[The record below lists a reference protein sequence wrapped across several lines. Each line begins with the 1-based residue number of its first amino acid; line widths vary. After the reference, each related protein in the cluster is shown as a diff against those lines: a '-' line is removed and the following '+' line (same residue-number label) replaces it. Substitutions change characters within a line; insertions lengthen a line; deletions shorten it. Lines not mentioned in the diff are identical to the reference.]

1 MSFDYEA
8 YERDLKY
15 NNVGI
20 DYGEVL
26 TSESDYPID
35 LTYGLTTEEYGT
47 ITRLEEH
54 LTFNGRTTKEFDM
67 YLIERDAPTPE
78 EFEQHI
84 TVPYRQGYI
93 DFSHRNGER
102 VYHGRTL
109 TYVFQIFGATKNERK
124 VNEFNITNWLMNS
137 GETQL
142 VDSHDFDYYYNGK
155 CKSVSVEDD
164 EMNQTMIFTIVFIA
178 QPFKISKRYEGH
190 DVWDDINF
198 ELDYFQNTRIVLKSL
213 GTMTYKRLNVG
224 DTMHVGPWQEA
235 IKDLYDEADRLK
247 GFKVKKE
254 RLEPNPEAVS
264 NAKYS
269 YELVELP
276 LAYWQSAIIESME
289 PVEITLWNTGAH
301 KVLVGT
307 QVALHGL
314 GYTSFVV
321 ELDGV
326 YHFKHRDKPFKNMFL
341 KPGENKLKVY
351 GYGATIDF
359 KWKREVI

>member
-15 NNVGI
+15 NNVGT

-54 LTFNGRTTKEFDM
+54 LSFNGRTTKEFDM

-109 TYVFQIFGATKNERK
+109 TYVFQIFSVSKEERK
-124 VNEFNITNWLMNS
+124 IREFNITNWLMNS

-142 VDSHDFDYYYNGK
+142 VDSHDFDYYYNAK
-155 CKSVSVEDD
+155 CKSVNVEDD

-190 DVWDDINF
+190 DIWDDINF
-198 ELDYFQNTRIVLKSL
+198 ELDYFQNTRVVLKSL

-224 DTMHVGPWQEA
+224 DTMHIGPWQEA
-235 IKDLYDEADRLK
+235 RKDLYDEADRLK
-247 GFKVKKE
+247 GFKVKEE
-254 RLEPNPEAVS
+254 RLEPNPENIS
-264 NAKYS
+264 NSKYS

-276 LAYWQSAIIESME
+276 LAYWQSAIIECME
-289 PVEITLWNTGAH
+289 PIEITLWNTGVH
-301 KVLVGT
+301 KVLVDTTTVISG
-307 QVALHGL
+307 V
-314 GYTSFVV
+314 GYSAFVV

-326 YHFKHRDKPFKNMFL
+326 YHFKHREKPFKSLFL